1 MELVLVELQICSSNV
16 NAITSSQYRLW
27 KQACICREKDV
38 SKAVSANC
46 VVTRS
51 FEKKIL
57 NQGCRNRENRKN
69 PHDCQQEPLAASPTP
84 IWRTSKGIATVV
96 SAPGSMEMAM
106 EDSIARLSRCLVFRV
121 DRGTIM
127 A

>member
-1 MELVLVELQICSSNV
+1 M
-16 NAITSSQYRLW
+16 T
-27 KQACICREKDV
+27 V
-38 SKAVSANC
+38 S
-46 VVTRS
+46 
-51 FEKKIL
+51 
-57 NQGCRNRENRKN
+57 
-69 PHDCQQEPLAASPTP
+69 QEPLAASPTP